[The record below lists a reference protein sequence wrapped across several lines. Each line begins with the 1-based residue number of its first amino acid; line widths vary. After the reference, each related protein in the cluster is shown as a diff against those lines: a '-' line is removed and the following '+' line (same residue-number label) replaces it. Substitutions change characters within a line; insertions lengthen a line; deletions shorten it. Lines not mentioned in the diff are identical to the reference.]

1 MSFKVHDP
9 VKQERRIHFK
19 PPNREEKEEKQN
31 MAKANKM
38 TNTESVKFYEY
49 NGKKPKKPTKKDKVL
64 LEKSLALANPITERA
79 NEIISFLKYV
89 PGVIADFNYD
99 QATVWVYVN
108 DTTRSEALRRF
119 LIPKHEFGGLALKV
133 KLIDVY
139 EGGVE
144 EITLPPSYT
153 VNDEAM
159 VREFKAVFE
168 GSGYEPKHQAAIDQ
182 YGTVWNFFE
191 FPPVGVSY
199 QADSLAN
206 ICGFNTKLA
215 SEVVMD
221 IFNVGSFHISSMNY
235 DC

>member
-1 MSFKVHDP
+1 
-9 VKQERRIHFK
+9 
-19 PPNREEKEEKQN
+19 
-31 MAKANKM
+31 MAKANK
-38 TNTESVKFYEY
+38 TKTTDEEELVKFYEY

-64 LEKSLALANPITERA
+64 LEKSLTLANPITERA
-79 NEIISFLKYV
+79 NEILSFLKYF

-119 LIPKHEFGGLALKV
+119 LIPKHEFGGLTLNV
-133 KLIDVY
+133 KLVDVY

-144 EITLPPSYT
+144 EISLPPPYT

-168 GSGYEPKHQAAIDQ
+168 GSGYEPKHQSVIDQ

-191 FPPVGVSY
+191 FPPVGISY

-206 ICGFNTKLA
+206 IGGFNTKLA
-215 SEVVMD
+215 SEVVTD